1 MVSKREMAGDGIAA
15 RGPSFRWDDGEDRV
29 RCSMVPTLYI
39 LTNRPDGTLYIGVT
53 GDLPARL
60 AQHLR
65 GDGSAFVRRYNLH
78 RLVYAEELPDMMT
91 AIAREK
97 AMKAWKRAWKVELI
111 ERANPGWADLSAGTL
126 RRA

>member
-1 MVSKREMAGDGIAA
+1 
-15 RGPSFRWDDGEDRV
+15 
-29 RCSMVPTLYI
+29 MVPTLYI

-78 RLVYAEELPDMMT
+78 RLVYAEVLPDMMT

-111 ERANPGWADLSAGTL
+111 ERANPGWDDLSAGSV